1 MKWCRQKIIQLG
13 AEINKIE
20 REENKESMN
29 HGDDPL
35 SILLDKTGNPL
46 LKDREYQNYWNLKW
60 KWGKITDNEKI
71 HSTIKT

>member
-1 MKWCRQKIIQLG
+1 MKWSRHQKIIQLG
-13 AEINKIE
+13 AKINKIE

-46 LKDREYQNYWNLKW
+46 LKDREYQNY
-60 KWGKITDNEKI
+60 
-71 HSTIKT
+71 